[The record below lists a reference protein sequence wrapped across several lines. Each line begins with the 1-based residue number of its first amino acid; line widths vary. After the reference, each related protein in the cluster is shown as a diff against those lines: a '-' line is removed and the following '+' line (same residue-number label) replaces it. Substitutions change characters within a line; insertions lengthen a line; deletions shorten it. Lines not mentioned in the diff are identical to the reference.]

1 MKKYKYLF
9 FDLDDTLLNFAQGE
23 RIAVQE
29 TFEHIGAEMNEKNLE
44 LYRTQNRL
52 FWQGFENGTYKSSNE
67 ASIRFKNL
75 SKKINFKS
83 QDFGEINS
91 FYMTSLAK
99 YAFILDNSDKILE
112 KLSPEYEIYIVTNGL
127 QNVAVPKAKNSG
139 LMNFAQNIFIS
150 ETIGFSKPN
159 KKYFDY
165 CFSQIKDFSKA
176 KALIIG
182 DSLTSDI
189 RGGQNA
195 GIDSCWY
202 NPKNIKNETG
212 ITPTYE
218 ISSLNQLLEILE
230 ETNENSF
237 S

>member
-23 RIAVQE
+23 RIAVRE
-29 TFEHIGAEMNEKNLE
+29 TFEHIGAEMNEKNLA

-52 FWQGFENGTYKSSNE
+52 FWQGFENGTYKTASD

-75 SKKINFKS
+75 SKAIRFKS
-83 QDFGEINS
+83 NDFDEINT

-99 YAFILDNSDKILE
+99 YAFILDNSIEILK
-112 KLSPEYEIYIVTNGL
+112 KLATKYDIYIVTNGL
-127 QNVAVPKAKNSG
+127 QNVAVPKATNSG
-139 LMNFAQNIFIS
+139 IMHFAKNIFVS
-150 ETIGFSKPN
+150 ETIGYSKPS
-159 KKYFDY
+159 KAYFDY
-165 CFSQIKDFSKA
+165 CFSQIKNFRKA
-176 KALIIG
+176 EALIIG

-195 GIDSCWY
+195 EIDSCWY
-202 NPKNIKNETG
+202 NPKSIKNNTE
-212 ITPTYE
+212 IKPTYE
-218 ISSLNQLLEILE
+218 ISSFNQLLEILGE
-230 ETNENSF
+230 KNENRF